1 MEFHSMSEND
11 QFRTAALECPV
22 ELPPP
27 PNHHRWRSFFLT
39 LYMQVISSEED
50 EKRMFKHKDW
60 DFCVI
65 HSKHETDQQT
75 ARSFIRLLE
84 TTLGIFGTCNGDV
97 ALGENT
103 LQAATTMIQRS
114 SKVFVLSTRHLEN
127 QSVPKYVF
135 HSALMQELQR
145 PTWRRKIIPL
155 YPRGPK
161 YTPLFLANLEGLSFG
176 NDSRVVELV
185 SGAIS
190 LEEQMQVRAR
200 RDRASLTFSTRLR
213 ELRQQRIQEIQGVI
227 GGLRREYGD
236 DYNPNEQVTETLQ
249 SIEAI
254 MLDDTAS
261 SNDGGR
267 QVINM
272 SGCQAVSVGPSFH
285 FYGSQRTDEDPSAFE

>member
-1 MEFHSMSEND
+1 MEFHSMNESD
-11 QFRTAALECPV
+11 QYRMATQECPV
-22 ELPPP
+22 DLPPP
-27 PNHHRWRSFFLT
+27 PNYHRWRSFFLT

-50 EKRMFKHKDW
+50 EKRNFKHKDW

-75 ARSFIRLLE
+75 AKSFIRLLE

-103 LQAATTMIQRS
+103 LQAATTMIQKS
-114 SKVFVLSTRHLEN
+114 NKVFVLATRHLES

-145 PTWRRKIIPL
+145 PNWRRKIIPL
-155 YPRGPK
+155 HPRGPK
-161 YTPLFLANLEGLSFG
+161 YTPLFLANIEGLSIG

-185 SGAIS
+185 SGVIH

-200 RDRASLTFSTRLR
+200 RDRAQLAFSNKLR
-213 ELRQQRIQEIQGVI
+213 ELRQHRIQEIREVI
-227 GGLRREYGD
+227 SGLRREYGD
-236 DYNPNEQVTETLQ
+236 DYDPNEQVTETLQ

-254 MLDDTAS
+254 MLDDTAPS
-261 SNDGGR
+261 SGSGR

-272 SGCQAVSVGPSFH
+272 SGCQGVSVGPSFH
-285 FYGSQRTDEDPSAFE
+285 FYGSQRGNDDPPDFE